1 MGGVLLLAGFE
12 LCGAAAAWK
21 LAYRRG
27 MTVRIWLGLCLGL
40 VMMMWFPALFAF
52 FLDFTAAA
60 NWCGLVLAALCMG
73 AVWLFMRRSR
83 PDQKGEPI
91 PWQLLVALTVPLAI
105 LGAYLQYT
113 HTIREIDGALY
124 VGQSTYG
131 DLCLH
136 LGIAT
141 GLVDAPFPPTYTLL
155 PGAELGYPFL
165 SDALAASML
174 IFGSSLRTAFVVSGS
189 LMLVLVFAGYAIF
202 AWELTR
208 SRMAVALAY
217 VIMFINGGLGFI
229 YVLDGAASD
238 STMLREVFTGFYRT
252 PTNMPALNLRWVNV
266 ICDMLIPQ
274 RTLLAGWMTLMPA
287 MYMLTLAVRE
297 GGTRTFVCLGLWAGA
312 MPMIHTHSFLGLG
325 LVSAGAMLYCLA
337 RPLASREQLTIN
349 PSAGDQ
355 RAVLIK
361 FLIYAALALAVALPQ
376 LFKWTFPQT
385 MGGGSLAVRFNW
397 VNNNGDNT
405 FIDGYFWF
413 WIKNVGVVYLLA
425 LPAALCMGR
434 TGRALALG
442 ALCIYLVAEIFQFQ
456 PNPYDNNKL
465 FYVAYIAVTPMVG
478 AFMVRLWNRL
488 KGLKCR
494 AGVLA
499 ALVLLATLSGAM
511 SIGREVISEY
521 RLFSAGEAGAGE
533 YARDTERDSVF
544 LTGTQHNNPVAA
556 LGGRQII
563 CGTGSYLYFHGIDYS
578 KQWNDARLMLEA
590 PADNLELLTEY
601 GVDYVYISSYERN
614 DYDVDERY
622 FIDNCP
628 AVYSSGDVTIY
639 KFTN

>member
-12 LCGAAAAWK
+12 FCGAAAAWK

-27 MTVRIWLGLCLGL
+27 MIVRIWLGLCLGL

-52 FLDFTAAA
+52 FMDFTAAA
-60 NWCGLVLAALCMG
+60 NWCALALAAVCAG
-73 AVWLFMRRSR
+73 AVWLLLRRSR
-83 PDQKGEPI
+83 PAQKGEPI
-91 PWQLLVALTVPLAI
+91 PWKLLLALALPLAV

-113 HTIREIDGALY
+113 HTIREVDGALY

-141 GLVDAPFPPTYTLL
+141 GLVDASFPPTYTLL
-155 PGAELGYPFL
+155 PGVELGYPFL

-174 IFGSSLRTAFVVSGS
+174 TFGSSLRAAFVVSGT
-189 LMLVLVFAGYAIF
+189 LMLALVFVGYAIF
-202 AWELTR
+202 AWELTH

-217 VIMFINGGLGFI
+217 ALMFINGGLGFI

-238 STMLREVFTGFYRT
+238 STMLREVFTGYYRT

-287 MYMLTLAVRE
+287 LYMLTIAVRE
-297 GGTRTFVCLGLWAGA
+297 GEICTFVCLGLWAGA
-312 MPMIHTHSFLGLG
+312 MPMIHTHSFMALGL
-325 LVSAGAMLYCLA
+325 LSAGAMIYCIA
-337 RPLASREQLTIN
+337 RPSGNGGQLALKLSADVRRETLF
-349 PSAGDQ
+349 
-355 RAVLIK
+355 K
-361 FLIYAALALAVALPQ
+361 FLIYAALALALALPQ

-385 MGGGSLAVRFNW
+385 IDGGSLAVRFNW

-425 LPAALCMGR
+425 VPAALCMGR

-442 ALCIYLVAEIFQFQ
+442 AMCIYVIAEIFQFQ

-478 AFMVRLWNRL
+478 AFMVKLWNHLR
-488 KGLKCR
+488 GLKCR

-499 ALVLLATLSGAM
+499 ALVILGTFSGAM

-521 RLFSAGEAGAGE
+521 RLFSADEAGAGE
-533 YARDTERDSVF
+533 YAQETDKDSVF
-544 LTGTQHNNPVAA
+544 LTGDQHNNPVVA

-590 PADNLELLTEY
+590 PGENLELFEEY
-601 GVDYVYISSYERN
+601 GVDYVYISSYERS
-614 DYDVDERY
+614 DYRVDEQY